1 MLYISVVAI
10 HTDLSSPSFKT
21 SALFAKTRSF
31 ELRVFDVRRL
41 MALGREWACSN
52 DKQKGNRQ
60 GMNYRILASDMDGT
74 ILRDDKTIS
83 EETKEAL
90 RAFREAGGYLIVS
103 SGRPYPALTGYLK
116 DLEPNAPMVT
126 YNGAKIVDP
135 VDGHAFFEENM
146 LEDDAVRIMEEGEKR
161 GHTVIVWTDDILY
174 GSELNKNME
183 IYVYGTDTVPLKY
196 ESRDFFRGRSV
207 TKIILNDDPAKI
219 AVTMKDMGAIGLAGT
234 TWATSGPEYLE
245 FYSSKVSK
253 ALSVDR
259 VATMLGLS
267 REDVCA
273 VGDGRN
279 DLEMI
284 KYAALGVA
292 MQNAPEDVRTR
303 ADFVTDSNESD
314 GVAKLIRTRIL

>member
-1 MLYISVVAI
+1 
-10 HTDLSSPSFKT
+10 
-21 SALFAKTRSF
+21 
-31 ELRVFDVRRL
+31 
-41 MALGREWACSN
+41 
-52 DKQKGNRQ
+52 
-60 GMNYRILASDMDGT
+60 MNYRILASDMDGT

-146 LEDDAVRIMEEGEKR
+146 FEDDAVRIMEEGEKR

-219 AVTMKDMGAIGLAGT
+219 AVTMKDMGAAGLKET